1 MQTSFR
7 ILVALASLLLA
18 APALRAQPIM
28 ASSELRRGMSGF
40 GLTTF
45 QGTEIDTFQVEIL
58 GVLKGALGPRMDMIL
73 ARLSGGPLEH
83 TGLIRG
89 MSGSPVYIDG
99 RLIGAVSYGWFFS
112 KEPIGGITPIA
123 HMLEVGTREHPTPSQ
138 YGKALKLDEET
149 TRLLGGEGVSTLAL
163 LGMPIA
169 VAGFSPKGR
178 QVLRDAL
185 DAPGIQLLDSP
196 AGQVL
201 PDQEVP
207 FAPGASLAVQLIRG
221 DYSAAAIGTLT
232 WVGDGR
238 FVGFGH
244 PLFLLGATNLPATGA
259 YIHQVIPIQTA
270 SFKIGT
276 PTSAMGA
283 VRQDRL
289 PAIAGTLGAM
299 PDMLPVRVALQSAAG
314 DRAFRCEVLRHP
326 ALSAAFVRSVLFNAL
341 ETAEKL
347 FGDATLR
354 MRSHIALADGRTV
367 EREQVYSSGIA
378 LLRAAIDAVQPVG
391 VLLNNPFAGLAL
403 DSLRFELEIG
413 ETLAQAR
420 ITGLRL
426 SPPDPKAGQRVL
438 LQATLQPYRAEPV
451 TERMELDL
459 PAHLKPGPFVV
470 RVGSGAASASWEA
483 ARQPDAFVPRNA
495 AALLALLERTGAADE
510 LVFEVFRAGPGFTV
524 DGREL
529 PGLPPSAL
537 AVLSADRS
545 AGHLGPVRGEV
556 VLRRTLTTDYVL
568 SGEQSLDMTL
578 RKP

>member
-1 MQTSFR
+1 MQISFR
-7 ILVALASLLLA
+7 ILVALVSLLLA
-18 APALRAQPIM
+18 APALRAQPVM

-73 ARLSGGPLEH
+73 ARLSGGPLEY

-99 RLIGAVSYGWFFS
+99 RLIGAIAYGWYFS
-112 KEPIGGITPIA
+112 KDPIGGITPIA
-123 HMLEVGTREHPTPSQ
+123 HMLEVATREHPTPSQ

-149 TRLLGGEGVSTLAL
+149 TRLLGGGGVSTLVP
-163 LGMPIA
+163 LGVPIA

-201 PDQEVP
+201 PDQEAP

-232 WVGDGR
+232 WVGNGR

-270 SFKIGT
+270 SFKLGT
-276 PTSAMGA
+276 PAGAMGA
-283 VRQDRL
+283 VHQDRL
-289 PAIAGTLGAM
+289 PAIAGTLGAT
-299 PDMLPVRVALQSAAG
+299 PDMLPVQVALRSAAG
-314 DRAFRCEVLRHP
+314 DHDFRCEVLRHP
-326 ALSAAFVRSVLFNAL
+326 ELSAVFVRSVLLNSL
-341 ETAEKL
+341 EATEKL

-354 MRSHIALADGRTV
+354 VRSHIALADGRTV
-367 EREQVYSSGIA
+367 EREQVYSSGVA
-378 LLRAAIDAVQPVG
+378 GLSAVIDAVQPVN
-391 VLLNNPFAGLAL
+391 VLLSNPFTGLAL
-403 DSLRFELEIG
+403 DSLHFELEIG
-413 ETLAQAR
+413 ESLAQAR

-426 SPPDPKAGQRVL
+426 SPPDPKVGQRVS

-451 TERMELDL
+451 TEHIELDL
-459 PAHLKPGPFVV
+459 PVHLEPGPFVV
-470 RVGSGAASASWEA
+470 RIGSGVTSTSWEA
-483 ARQPDAFVPRNA
+483 ARRPDAFVPRNA
-495 AALLALLERTGAADE
+495 SDLLALLERTGAADE
-510 LVFEVFRAGPGFTV
+510 LVVEVFRAGLGFTV

-529 PGLPPSAL
+529 PWLPPSAL

-545 AGHLGPVRGEV
+545 AGHLGPVQGEV
-556 VLRRTLTTDYVL
+556 VHRHILTTDYVL
-568 SGEQSLDMTL
+568 FGEQSLDMTL

>member
-1 MQTSFR
+1 M
-7 ILVALASLLLA
+7 
-18 APALRAQPIM
+18 AP
-28 ASSELRRGMSGF
+28 SELRRGMSGF

-45 QGTEIDTFQVEIL
+45 QGTAIDTFQVEVL

-99 RLIGAVSYGWFFS
+99 RLIGAIAYGWYFS
-112 KEPIGGITPIA
+112 KDPIGGITPIA
-123 HMLEVGTREHPTPSQ
+123 HMLEVATRQDPTPNQ
-138 YGKALKLDEET
+138 YGKALDLDEET
-149 TRLLGGEGVSTLAL
+149 TRLLGGEGVSTLAP

-169 VAGFSPKGR
+169 VAGFSPRGR

-185 DAPGIQLLDSP
+185 DAPGIELLDSP
-196 AGQVL
+196 AGRVL
-201 PDQEVP
+201 PDQEASI
-207 FAPGASLAVQLIRG
+207 APGASLAVQLIRG

-232 WVGDGR
+232 WVGDDR

-244 PLFLLGATNLPATGA
+244 PMFFLGAINLPATGA

-270 SFKIGT
+270 SFKLGT
-276 PTSAMGA
+276 PTGALGA

-289 PAIAGTLGAM
+289 PAIAGTLGDA
-299 PDMLPVRVALQSAAG
+299 PDMLPVRVALWSAAG
-314 DRAFRCEVLRHP
+314 NRAFRCEVLRHP
-326 ALSAAFVRSVLFNAL
+326 ELSASFVRSVLFNAL
-341 ETAEKL
+341 ETTEKII
-347 FGDATLR
+347 GDATLR
-354 MRSHIALADGRTV
+354 VRSHIALADGRTV
-367 EREQVYSSGIA
+367 EREQMYSSGIA
-378 LLRAAIDAVQPVG
+378 PLSAVIDAAQPVDM
-391 VLLNNPFAGLAL
+391 LLNNPFAGLAL
-403 DSLRFELEIG
+403 DSLHFELEIG

-426 SPPDPKAGQRVL
+426 SPPDPKVGQQVS

-451 TERMELDL
+451 TERLALDL
-459 PAHLKPGPFVV
+459 PAHLEPGPFVV
-470 RVGSGAASASWEA
+470 RVGSGVASTGWEA

-495 AALLALLERTGAADE
+495 ADLLALLERPSAADE
-510 LVFEVFRAGPGFTV
+510 LVVEIFRAGPGFTV
-524 DGREL
+524 NGREL

-545 AGHLGPVRGEV
+545 AGHLGPVQGEV
-556 VLRRTLTTDYVL
+556 VLRRTVSTAYVL
-568 SGEQSLDMTL
+568 LGEQSLDMTL

>member
-1 MQTSFR
+1 M
-7 ILVALASLLLA
+7 
-18 APALRAQPIM
+18 AP
-28 ASSELRRGMSGF
+28 SELRRGMSGF

-45 QGTEIDTFQVEIL
+45 QGTAIDTFQVEVL

-99 RLIGAVSYGWFFS
+99 RLIGAIAYGWYFS
-112 KEPIGGITPIA
+112 KDPIGGITPIA
-123 HMLEVGTREHPTPSQ
+123 QMLEVATRQDPTPNQ
-138 YGKALKLDEET
+138 YGKVLDLDEET
-149 TRLLGGEGVSTLAL
+149 TRLLGGEGVSTLVP

-169 VAGFSPKGR
+169 VAGFSPRGR

-185 DAPGIQLLDSP
+185 DAPGIELLDSP
-196 AGQVL
+196 AGRVL
-201 PDQEVP
+201 PDQEASI
-207 FAPGASLAVQLIRG
+207 APGASLAVQLIRG

-244 PLFLLGATNLPATGA
+244 PMFFLGATNLPATGA

-270 SFKIGT
+270 SFKLGT
-276 PTSAMGA
+276 PTGALGA

-289 PAIAGTLGAM
+289 PAIAGTLGQA
-299 PDMLPVRVALQSAAG
+299 PDMLPVRVALRSAAG
-314 DRAFRCEVLRHP
+314 NRAFRCEVLRHP
-326 ALSAAFVRSVLFNAL
+326 ALSASFVRSVLFNAL
-341 ETAEKL
+341 ETTETL

-354 MRSHIALADGRTV
+354 VRSHIALADGRAV
-367 EREQVYSSGIA
+367 EREQMYSSGIA
-378 LLRAAIDAVQPVG
+378 PLSAVIDAVQPVDR
-391 VLLNNPFAGLAL
+391 LLNNPFAGLAL
-403 DSLRFELEIG
+403 DSLHFELEIG

-426 SPPDPKAGQRVL
+426 SPPDPKVGQRVS

-451 TERMELDL
+451 TERLALDL
-459 PAHLKPGPFVV
+459 PAHLEPGPFVV
-470 RVGSGAASASWEA
+470 RVGSGVASTGWET

-495 AALLALLERTGAADE
+495 ADLLALLEHPSAADE
-510 LVFEVFRAGPGFTV
+510 LVVEIFRAGSGFTV
-524 DGREL
+524 NGREL

-545 AGHLGPVRGEV
+545 AGHLGPVQGEV
-556 VLRRTLTTDYVL
+556 VLRRTVSTDYVL
-568 SGEQSLDMTL
+568 LGEQSLDMTL

>member
-1 MQTSFR
+1 M
-7 ILVALASLLLA
+7 
-18 APALRAQPIM
+18 AP
-28 ASSELRRGMSGF
+28 SELRRGMSGF

-45 QGTEIDTFQVEIL
+45 QGTAIDTFQVEVL

-99 RLIGAVSYGWFFS
+99 RLIGAIAYGWYFS
-112 KEPIGGITPIA
+112 KDPIGGITPIA
-123 HMLEVGTREHPTPSQ
+123 QMLEVATRQDPTPNQ
-138 YGKALKLDEET
+138 YGKVLDLDEET
-149 TRLLGGEGVSTLAL
+149 TRLLGGEGVSTLAP

-169 VAGFSPKGR
+169 IAGFSPRGR

-185 DAPGIQLLDSP
+185 DAPGIELLDSP
-196 AGQVL
+196 AGRVL
-201 PDQEVP
+201 PDQEASI
-207 FAPGASLAVQLIRG
+207 APGASLAVQLIRG

-244 PLFLLGATNLPATGA
+244 PMFFLGAINLPATGA

-270 SFKIGT
+270 SFKLGT
-276 PTSAMGA
+276 PIGALGA

-289 PAIAGTLGAM
+289 PAIAGTLGDA
-299 PDMLPVRVALQSAAG
+299 PDMLPVRVALWSAAG
-314 DRAFRCEVLRHP
+314 NRAFRCEVLRHP
-326 ALSAAFVRSVLFNAL
+326 ELSASFVRSVLFNAL
-341 ETAEKL
+341 ETTEKII
-347 FGDATLR
+347 GDATLR
-354 MRSHIALADGRTV
+354 VRSHIALADGRTV
-367 EREQVYSSGIA
+367 EREQMYSSGIA
-378 LLRAAIDAVQPVG
+378 PLSAVIDAAQPVDM
-391 VLLNNPFAGLAL
+391 LLNNPFAGLAL
-403 DSLRFELEIG
+403 DSLHFELEIG

-426 SPPDPKAGQRVL
+426 SPPDPKVGQQVS

-451 TERMELDL
+451 TERLALDL
-459 PAHLKPGPFVV
+459 PAHLEPGPFVV
-470 RVGSGAASASWEA
+470 RVGSGVASTGWEA

-495 AALLALLERTGAADE
+495 ADLLALLERPSAADE
-510 LVFEVFRAGPGFTV
+510 LVVEIFRAGPGFTV
-524 DGREL
+524 NGREL

-545 AGHLGPVRGEV
+545 AGHLGPVQGEV
-556 VLRRTLTTDYVL
+556 VLRRTVSTAYVL
-568 SGEQSLDMTL
+568 LGEQSLDMTL

>member
-1 MQTSFR
+1 M
-7 ILVALASLLLA
+7 
-18 APALRAQPIM
+18 AP
-28 ASSELRRGMSGF
+28 SELRRGMSGF

-45 QGTEIDTFQVEIL
+45 QGTEIDTFQVEVL

-99 RLIGAVSYGWFFS
+99 RLIGAIAYGWYFS
-112 KEPIGGITPIA
+112 KDPIGGITPIA
-123 HMLEVGTREHPTPSQ
+123 QMLEVATRQDPTPNQ
-138 YGKALKLDEET
+138 YGKALDLDEET
-149 TRLLGGEGVSTLAL
+149 TRLLGGEGVSTLAP

-169 VAGFSPKGR
+169 VAGFSPRGR

-185 DAPGIQLLDSP
+185 DAPGIELLDSP
-196 AGQVL
+196 AGRVL
-201 PDQEVP
+201 PDQEASI
-207 FAPGASLAVQLIRG
+207 APGASLAVELIRG

-244 PLFLLGATNLPATGA
+244 PMFFLGAINLPATGA

-270 SFKIGT
+270 SFKLGT
-276 PTSAMGA
+276 PTGALGA

-289 PAIAGTLGAM
+289 PAIAGTLGDA
-299 PDMLPVRVALQSAAG
+299 PDMLPVRVALRSAAG
-314 DRAFRCEVLRHP
+314 NRAFRCEVLRHP
-326 ALSAAFVRSVLFNAL
+326 ALSASFVRSVLFNAL
-341 ETAEKL
+341 ETTEKL

-354 MRSHIALADGRTV
+354 VRSHIALADGRAV
-367 EREQVYSSGIA
+367 EREQMYSSGIA
-378 LLRAAIDAVQPVG
+378 PLSAVIDAAQPVDR
-391 VLLNNPFAGLAL
+391 LLNNPFAGLAL
-403 DSLRFELEIG
+403 DSLHFELEIG

-426 SPPDPKAGQRVL
+426 SPPDPKVGQRVS

-451 TERMELDL
+451 TERLALDL
-459 PAHLKPGPFVV
+459 PTHLEPGPFVV
-470 RVGSGAASASWEA
+470 RVGSGVASTDWEA

-495 AALLALLERTGAADE
+495 ADLLALLERPSAADE
-510 LVFEVFRAGPGFTV
+510 LVVEIFRAGSGFTV
-524 DGREL
+524 NGREL

-545 AGHLGPVRGEV
+545 AGHLGPVQGEV
-556 VLRRTLTTDYVL
+556 VLRRTVSTDYVL
-568 SGEQSLDMTL
+568 LGEQSLDMTL

>member
-1 MQTSFR
+1 M
-7 ILVALASLLLA
+7 V
-18 APALRAQPIM
+18 P
-28 ASSELRRGMSGF
+28 SELRRGMSGF

-99 RLIGAVSYGWFFS
+99 RLIGAIAYGWYFS
-112 KEPIGGITPIA
+112 KDPIGGITPIA
-123 HMLEVGTREHPTPSQ
+123 DMLEVATRQHPTPNQ
-138 YGKALKLDEET
+138 YGKALDLDEET
-149 TRLLGGEGVSTLAL
+149 TRLLGGEGVSTLAP
-163 LGMPIA
+163 LGLPIA
-169 VAGFSPKGR
+169 LAGFSPRGR
-178 QVLRDAL
+178 HVLRDAL

-201 PDQEVP
+201 PDREAVI
-207 FAPGASLAVQLIRG
+207 APGASLAVQLIRG

-244 PLFLLGATNLPATGA
+244 PMFFLGATNLPAAGA
-259 YIHQVIPIQTA
+259 YIHQVIPVQTA
-270 SFKIGT
+270 SFKLGT

-289 PAIAGTLGAM
+289 AAIAGTLGQV
-299 PDMLPVRVALQSAAG
+299 PDMLPVRVALRSAAG

-326 ALSAAFVRSVLFNAL
+326 ELSASFVRSVLFNAL
-341 ETAEKL
+341 ETTEKIL
-347 FGDATLR
+347 GDATLR
-354 MRSHIALADGRTV
+354 MRSRIALTDGRTV
-367 EREQVYSSGIA
+367 EREQMYSSGIA
-378 LLRAAIDAVQPVG
+378 LLTAAIDAVQPVE
-391 VLLNNPFAGLAL
+391 VLLNNPFAGLTL
-403 DSLRFELEIG
+403 DSLHFELEIG

-426 SPPDPKAGQRVL
+426 SPPDPKVGQRVS
-438 LQATLQPYRAEPV
+438 LQATLQPHRAEPV
-451 TERMELDL
+451 TEHLALDL
-459 PAHLKPGPFVV
+459 PAHLEPGSFVV
-470 RVGSGAASASWEA
+470 RVGSGVASTGWEA
-483 ARQPDAFVPRNA
+483 ARRPDALVPRNTTD
-495 AALLALLERTGAADE
+495 LLALLERTGAADE
-510 LVFEVFRAGPGFTV
+510 LVVEVFRAGAGFTV

-545 AGHLGPVRGEV
+545 AGHLGPVQGEV
-556 VLRRTLTTDYVL
+556 VLRRTLTTAYVL
-568 SGEQSLDMTL
+568 LGEQSLDMTL

>member
-1 MQTSFR
+1 ME
-7 ILVALASLLLA
+7 
-18 APALRAQPIM
+18 P
-28 ASSELRRGMSGF
+28 SELRRGMSGF

-45 QGTEIDTFQVEIL
+45 QGTQIDTFQVEIL

-73 ARLSGGPLEH
+73 ARLFGGPLEH

-99 RLIGAVSYGWFFS
+99 RLIGAIAYGWYFS

-123 HMLEVGTREHPTPSQ
+123 HMLDVATREHPTPSQ
-138 YGKALKLDEET
+138 YGKVLELDEET
-149 TRLLGGEGVSTLAL
+149 TRLLGGEGVSTLEP

-169 VAGFSPKGR
+169 VSGFSPRGR

-201 PDQEVP
+201 SDQEVSI
-207 FAPGASLAVQLIRG
+207 APGASLAVQLIRG
-221 DYSAAAIGTLT
+221 DYSAAGIGTLT

-244 PLFLLGATNLPATGA
+244 PMFFLGATNLPATGA

-270 SFKIGT
+270 SFKLGT
-276 PTSAMGA
+276 PTGAMGT

-289 PAIAGTLGAM
+289 PAIAGTLGEA
-299 PDMLPVRVALQSAAG
+299 PDMLPVRVALRSAAG
-314 DRAFRCEVLRHP
+314 DHHFSCEVLRHP
-326 ALSAAFVRSVLFNAL
+326 EFSASFVRSVLFNSL
-341 ETAEKL
+341 ETTEKL

-354 MRSHIALADGRTV
+354 MRSHIALTDGRTV
-367 EREQVYSSGIA
+367 ERKQVYSSGIA
-378 LLRAAIDAVQPVG
+378 PLRAVIDAVQPVG
-391 VLLNNPFAGLAL
+391 VLLNNPFAGVTL
-403 DSLRFELEIG
+403 DSLHFELEIG

-426 SPPDPKAGQRVL
+426 SPPEPKVGQRVS

-451 TERMELDL
+451 TERLELDL
-459 PAHLKPGPFVV
+459 PAHLEPGPFVV
-470 RVGSGAASASWEA
+470 RVGSGVASTDWEA
-483 ARQPDAFVPRNA
+483 TRQPDAFVPRNVSD
-495 AALLALLERTGAADE
+495 LLTLLEHTGAADE
-510 LVFEVFRAGPGFTV
+510 LVVEVFRAEPGFTV
-524 DGREL
+524 NGREL

-545 AGHLGPVRGEV
+545 AGHLGPVQGEV

-568 SGEQSLDMTL
+568 SGEQSLDITL

>member
-1 MQTSFR
+1 ME
-7 ILVALASLLLA
+7 
-18 APALRAQPIM
+18 P
-28 ASSELRRGMSGF
+28 SELRRGMSGF

-73 ARLSGGPLEH
+73 ARLSGGPLAH

-99 RLIGAVSYGWFFS
+99 RLIGAISYGWYFS
-112 KEPIGGITPIA
+112 KDPIGGITPIA
-123 HMLEVGTREHPTPSQ
+123 HMLEVATREHPTPSQ

-149 TRLLGGEGVSTLAL
+149 TRLLGGEGVSTLAP

-169 VAGFSPKGR
+169 IAGFSPRGR

-196 AGQVL
+196 AGQAL

-244 PLFLLGATNLPATGA
+244 PMFLLGATNLPATGA

-270 SFKIGT
+270 SFKLGT
-276 PTSAMGA
+276 PTGAMGA

-289 PAIAGTLGAM
+289 PAIAGTLGAT
-299 PDMLPVRVALQSAAG
+299 PDMLPVQVALRSAAG
-314 DRAFRCEVLRHP
+314 DHAFRCEVLRHP
-326 ALSAAFVRSVLFNAL
+326 DLSASLVRSVLFNSL

-378 LLRAAIDAVQPVG
+378 LLRAVIDAVQPVG
-391 VLLNNPFAGLAL
+391 VLLNNPFAGLTL
-403 DSLRFELEIG
+403 DSLHFELEIG

-426 SPPDPKAGQRVL
+426 SPPDPKAGQRVS

-459 PAHLKPGPFVV
+459 PAHLEPGPFVV
-470 RVGSGAASASWEA
+470 RVGSGVASTGWEA
-483 ARQPDAFVPRNA
+483 ARRPDAFIPRNTSD
-495 AALLALLERTGAADE
+495 LLALLERTGAADE
-510 LVFEVFRAGPGFTV
+510 LVVEVFRASPGFTV

-545 AGHLGPVRGEV
+545 AGHLGPVQGEV
-556 VLRRTLTTDYVL
+556 VLRHTLTTDYVL
-568 SGEQSLDMTL
+568 FGEQSLDMTL

>member
-1 MQTSFR
+1 M
-7 ILVALASLLLA
+7 
-18 APALRAQPIM
+18 AP
-28 ASSELRRGMSGF
+28 SELRRGMSGF

-45 QGTEIDTFQVEIL
+45 QGTAIDTFQVEVL

-99 RLIGAVSYGWFFS
+99 RLIGAIAYGWYFS
-112 KEPIGGITPIA
+112 KDPIGGITPIA
-123 HMLEVGTREHPTPSQ
+123 QMLEVATRQDPTPNQ
-138 YGKALKLDEET
+138 YGKVLDLDEET
-149 TRLLGGEGVSTLAL
+149 TRLLGGEGVSTLVP

-169 VAGFSPKGR
+169 VAGFSPRGR

-185 DAPGIQLLDSP
+185 DAPGIELLDSP
-196 AGQVL
+196 AGRVL
-201 PDQEVP
+201 PDQEASI
-207 FAPGASLAVQLIRG
+207 APGASLAVQLIRG

-244 PLFLLGATNLPATGA
+244 PMFFLGAINLPATGA

-270 SFKIGT
+270 SFKLGT
-276 PTSAMGA
+276 PTGALGA

-289 PAIAGTLGAM
+289 PAIAGTLGQA
-299 PDMLPVRVALQSAAG
+299 PDMLPVRVALRSAAG
-314 DRAFRCEVLRHP
+314 NRAFRCEVLRHP
-326 ALSAAFVRSVLFNAL
+326 ALSASFVRSVLFNAL
-341 ETAEKL
+341 ETTEKL

-354 MRSHIALADGRTV
+354 VRSHIALADGRAV
-367 EREQVYSSGIA
+367 EREQMYSSGIA
-378 LLRAAIDAVQPVG
+378 PLSAVIDAVQPVDR
-391 VLLNNPFAGLAL
+391 LLNNPFAGLAL
-403 DSLRFELEIG
+403 DSLHFELEIG

-426 SPPDPKAGQRVL
+426 SPPNPKVGQQVS

-451 TERMELDL
+451 TERLALDL
-459 PAHLKPGPFVV
+459 PAHLEPGPFVV
-470 RVGSGAASASWEA
+470 RVGSGVASTGWEA

-495 AALLALLERTGAADE
+495 ADLLALLERPSAADE
-510 LVFEVFRAGPGFTV
+510 LVVEIFRAGSGFTV
-524 DGREL
+524 NGREL

-545 AGHLGPVRGEV
+545 AGHLGPVQGEV
-556 VLRRTLTTDYVL
+556 VLRRTVSTDYVL
-568 SGEQSLDMTL
+568 LGEQSLDMTL

>member
-1 MQTSFR
+1 
-7 ILVALASLLLA
+7 
-18 APALRAQPIM
+18 
-28 ASSELRRGMSGF
+28 MSGF

-45 QGTEIDTFQVEIL
+45 QGTQIDTFQVEIL

-73 ARLSGGPLEH
+73 ARLSGGPLAH
-83 TGLIRG
+83 TGVIRG

-99 RLIGAVSYGWFFS
+99 RLIGAIAYGWYFS
-112 KEPIGGITPIA
+112 KDPIAGITPIG
-123 HMLEVGTREHPTPSQ
+123 HMLDVATREHPAPSQ
-138 YGKALKLDEET
+138 YGKVLKLDEET
-149 TRLLGGEGVSTLAL
+149 TRLLGGKGVSTLAP
-163 LGMPIA
+163 LGVPIA
-169 VAGFSPKGR
+169 VAGFSPRGR

-201 PDQEVP
+201 SDHDFDGE
-207 FAPGASLAVQLIRG
+207 FSRTEASIAPGASLAVQLIRG
-221 DYSAAAIGTLT
+221 DYSASATGTLT
-232 WVGDGR
+232 WVGNGH

-244 PLFLLGATNLPATGA
+244 PLFLLGSTNLPATGA
-259 YIHQVIPIQTA
+259 YIHQVIPIQTF
-270 SFKIGT
+270 SFKMGT
-276 PTSAMGA
+276 PTNAVGT

-289 PAIAGTLGAM
+289 PAIAGTLGEA
-299 PDMLPVRVALQSAAG
+299 PDMLPVRVALRSAAG
-314 DRAFRCEVLRHP
+314 DHNFRCEVLRHP
-326 ALSAAFVRSVLFNAL
+326 ELSASLVRSVLFNSL
-341 ETAEKL
+341 ETTEKL

-354 MRSHIALADGRTV
+354 VRSHIALTDGRTV
-367 EREQVYSSGIA
+367 EREQLYSSGIA

-403 DSLRFELEIG
+403 DSLHFELEIG

-426 SPPDPKAGQRVL
+426 SPPEPKAGQRVS

-459 PAHLKPGPFVV
+459 PAHLEPGPFVV
-470 RVGSGAASASWEA
+470 RVGSGVTSTSWEA
-483 ARQPDAFVPRNA
+483 ARQPDAFVPRNTA
-495 AALLALLERTGAADE
+495 DVLALLERTGAADE
-510 LVFEVFRAGPGFTV
+510 LVVEIFRAEPGFTV
-524 DGREL
+524 NGREL

-537 AVLSADRS
+537 AVLDADRS
-545 AGHLGPVRGEV
+545 AGHLGPVQGEV

-568 SGEQSLDMTL
+568 SGERSIDITL

>member
-1 MQTSFR
+1 M
-7 ILVALASLLLA
+7 
-18 APALRAQPIM
+18 AP
-28 ASSELRRGMSGF
+28 SELRRGMSGF

-45 QGTEIDTFQVEIL
+45 QGTAIDTFQVEVL

-99 RLIGAVSYGWFFS
+99 RLIGAIAYGWYFS
-112 KEPIGGITPIA
+112 KDPIGGITPIA
-123 HMLEVGTREHPTPSQ
+123 QMLEVATRQDPTPNQ
-138 YGKALKLDEET
+138 YGKALDLDEET
-149 TRLLGGEGVSTLAL
+149 TRLLGGEGVSTLAP

-169 VAGFSPKGR
+169 VAGFSPRGR

-185 DAPGIQLLDSP
+185 DAPGIELLDSP
-196 AGQVL
+196 AGRVL
-201 PDQEVP
+201 PDQEASI
-207 FAPGASLAVQLIRG
+207 APGASLAVQLIRG

-244 PLFLLGATNLPATGA
+244 PMFFLGAINLPATGA

-270 SFKIGT
+270 SFKLGT
-276 PTSAMGA
+276 PTGALGA

-289 PAIAGTLGAM
+289 PAIAGTLGQA
-299 PDMLPVRVALQSAAG
+299 PDMLPVRVALRSAAG
-314 DRAFRCEVLRHP
+314 NRAFRCEVLRHP
-326 ALSAAFVRSVLFNAL
+326 DLSASFVRSVLFNAL
-341 ETAEKL
+341 ETTEKL
-347 FGDATLR
+347 VGDATLR
-354 MRSHIALADGRTV
+354 VRSHIALADGRTV
-367 EREQVYSSGIA
+367 EREQMYSSGIA
-378 LLRAAIDAVQPVG
+378 PLSAVIDAVQPVDR
-391 VLLNNPFAGLAL
+391 LLNNPFAGLAL
-403 DSLRFELEIG
+403 DSLHFELEIG

-426 SPPDPKAGQRVL
+426 SPPDPKVGQQVS

-451 TERMELDL
+451 TERLALDL
-459 PAHLKPGPFVV
+459 PAHLEPGPFVV
-470 RVGSGAASASWEA
+470 RVGSGVASTGWET

-495 AALLALLERTGAADE
+495 ADLLALLERPSAADE
-510 LVFEVFRAGPGFTV
+510 LVVEIFRAGPGFTV
-524 DGREL
+524 NGREL

-545 AGHLGPVRGEV
+545 AGHLGPVQGEV
-556 VLRRTLTTDYVL
+556 VLRRTVSTDYVL
-568 SGEQSLDMTL
+568 LGEQSLDMTL

>member
-1 MQTSFR
+1 M
-7 ILVALASLLLA
+7 
-18 APALRAQPIM
+18 AP
-28 ASSELRRGMSGF
+28 SELRRGMSGF

-99 RLIGAVSYGWFFS
+99 RLIGAISYGWYFS
-112 KEPIGGITPIA
+112 KDPIGGITPIA
-123 HMLEVGTREHPTPSQ
+123 HMLEVATREHPTPSQ
-138 YGKALKLDEET
+138 YGKALNLDEET
-149 TRLLGGEGVSTLAL
+149 TRLLGGEGVSTLAP

-169 VAGFSPKGR
+169 VAGFSPQGR
-178 QVLRDAL
+178 QVLLDALDAL

-196 AGQVL
+196 AGQAL

-244 PLFLLGATNLPATGA
+244 PMFLLGATNLPATGA

-270 SFKIGT
+270 SFKLGT
-276 PTSAMGA
+276 PTGA
-283 VRQDRL
+283 VGAVHQDRL
-289 PAIAGTLGAM
+289 PAIAGTLGAV
-299 PDMLPVRVALQSAAG
+299 PDMLPVQVALRSAAG
-314 DRAFRCEVLRHP
+314 NHDFHCEVLRHP
-326 ALSAAFVRSVLFNAL
+326 ELSAALVRSVLFNSL

-354 MRSHIALADGRTV
+354 VRSHIALADGRTV
-367 EREQVYSSGIA
+367 EREQVYSSGVA
-378 LLRAAIDAVQPVG
+378 LLSAVTDAAQPVS
-391 VLLNNPFAGLAL
+391 VLLNNSFAGLAL
-403 DSLRFELEIG
+403 DSLHFELEIG

-426 SPPDPKAGQRVL
+426 SPPDPKAGQRVS

-459 PAHLKPGPFVV
+459 PAHLEPGPFVV
-470 RVGSGAASASWEA
+470 RVGSGVASTSWEA
-483 ARQPDAFVPRNA
+483 ARRPDAFVPRNTSD
-495 AALLALLERTGAADE
+495 LLALLERTGAADE
-510 LVFEVFRAGPGFTV
+510 LVVEVFRANPGFTV

-545 AGHLGPVRGEV
+545 AGHLGPVQGEV
-556 VLRRTLTTDYVL
+556 VLRHTLTTDYVL

>member
-1 MQTSFR
+1 M
-7 ILVALASLLLA
+7 
-18 APALRAQPIM
+18 AP
-28 ASSELRRGMSGF
+28 SELRRGMSGF

-73 ARLSGGPLEH
+73 VRLSGGPLEH

-99 RLIGAVSYGWFFS
+99 RLIGAISYGWYFS
-112 KEPIGGITPIA
+112 KDPIGGITPIA
-123 HMLEVGTREHPTPSQ
+123 HMLEVATREHPTPSQ

-149 TRLLGGEGVSTLAL
+149 TRLLGGEGVSTLAP

-169 VAGFSPKGR
+169 VAGFSPQGR

-196 AGQVL
+196 AGQAL

-244 PLFLLGATNLPATGA
+244 PMFLLGATNLPATGA
-259 YIHQVIPIQTA
+259 YIHQVIPLQTA
-270 SFKIGT
+270 SFKLGT
-276 PTSAMGA
+276 PTGAMGA

-289 PAIAGTLGAM
+289 PAIAGTLGAT
-299 PDMLPVRVALQSAAG
+299 PDMLPVQVALRSAAG
-314 DRAFRCEVLRHP
+314 NHAFRCEVLRHP
-326 ALSAAFVRSVLFNAL
+326 ELSAALVRSVLFNSL

-354 MRSHIALADGRTV
+354 VRSHIALADGRTV
-367 EREQVYSSGIA
+367 EREQVYSSGVA
-378 LLRAAIDAVQPVG
+378 LISAVIDAAQPVS

-403 DSLRFELEIG
+403 DSLHFELEIG

-426 SPPDPKAGQRVL
+426 SPPEPKAGQRVS

-459 PAHLKPGPFVV
+459 PAYLEPGPFVV
-470 RVGSGAASASWEA
+470 RVGSGVASTSWEA
-483 ARQPDAFVPRNA
+483 ARRPDAFVPRNTSD
-495 AALLALLERTGAADE
+495 LLALLERTGAADE
-510 LVFEVFRAGPGFTV
+510 LVVEIFRAGPGFTV

-545 AGHLGPVRGEV
+545 AGHLGPVQGEV
-556 VLRRTLTTDYVL
+556 VLRHTLTTNYVL

>member
-1 MQTSFR
+1 M
-7 ILVALASLLLA
+7 
-18 APALRAQPIM
+18 AP
-28 ASSELRRGMSGF
+28 SELRRGMSGF

-45 QGTEIDTFQVEIL
+45 QGTAIDTFQVEVL

-99 RLIGAVSYGWFFS
+99 RLIGAIAYGWYFS
-112 KEPIGGITPIA
+112 KDPIGGITPIA
-123 HMLEVGTREHPTPSQ
+123 QMLEVATRQDPTPNQ
-138 YGKALKLDEET
+138 YGKSLELDEET
-149 TRLLGGEGVSTLAL
+149 TRLLGGEGVSTLVP

-169 VAGFSPKGR
+169 VAGFSPRGR

-185 DAPGIQLLDSP
+185 DAPGIELLDSP
-196 AGQVL
+196 AGRVL
-201 PDQEVP
+201 PDQEASI
-207 FAPGASLAVQLIRG
+207 APGASLAVQLIRG

-244 PLFLLGATNLPATGA
+244 PMFFLGATNLPATGA

-270 SFKIGT
+270 SFKLGT
-276 PTSAMGA
+276 PTGALGA

-289 PAIAGTLGAM
+289 PAIAGTLGDA
-299 PDMLPVRVALQSAAG
+299 PDMLPVRVALRSVAG
-314 DRAFRCEVLRHP
+314 NRAFRCEVLRHP
-326 ALSAAFVRSVLFNAL
+326 ALSASFVRSVLFNAL
-341 ETAEKL
+341 ETTEKL
-347 FGDATLR
+347 VGDATLR
-354 MRSHIALADGRTV
+354 VRSHIALADGRTV
-367 EREQVYSSGIA
+367 EREQMYSSGIA
-378 LLRAAIDAVQPVG
+378 PLSAVIDVVQPVDR
-391 VLLNNPFAGLAL
+391 LLNNPFAGLAL
-403 DSLRFELEIG
+403 DSLHFELEIG

-426 SPPDPKAGQRVL
+426 SPPDPKVGQQVS

-451 TERMELDL
+451 TERLALDL
-459 PAHLKPGPFVV
+459 PAHLEPGPFVV
-470 RVGSGAASASWEA
+470 RVGSGVASTGWEA

-495 AALLALLERTGAADE
+495 ADLLALLERPSAADE
-510 LVFEVFRAGPGFTV
+510 LVVEIFRAGPGFTV
-524 DGREL
+524 NGREL

-545 AGHLGPVRGEV
+545 AGHLGPVQGEV
-556 VLRRTLTTDYVL
+556 VLRRTVSTAYVL
-568 SGEQSLDMTL
+568 LGEQSLDMTL

>member
-1 MQTSFR
+1 M
-7 ILVALASLLLA
+7 
-18 APALRAQPIM
+18 AP
-28 ASSELRRGMSGF
+28 SELRRGMSGF

-99 RLIGAVSYGWFFS
+99 RLIGAIAYGWYFS
-112 KEPIGGITPIA
+112 KDPIGGITPIA
-123 HMLEVGTREHPTPSQ
+123 PMLEVATREDPTPNQ
-138 YGKALKLDEET
+138 YGKTLDLDEET
-149 TRLLGGEGVSTLAL
+149 TRLLGGEGVSTLAP

-169 VAGFSPKGR
+169 VAGFSPRGR

-185 DAPGIQLLDSP
+185 DAPGIALLDSP
-196 AGQVL
+196 AGRVL
-201 PDQEVP
+201 PDQEASI
-207 FAPGASLAVQLIRG
+207 APGASLAVQLIRG

-244 PLFLLGATNLPATGA
+244 PMFFLGATNLPAAGA

-270 SFKIGT
+270 SFKLGT
-276 PTSAMGA
+276 PTGALGA

-289 PAIAGTLGAM
+289 PAIAGTLGQA
-299 PDMLPVRVALQSAAG
+299 PDMLPVRVALRSAAG
-314 DRAFRCEVLRHP
+314 NRAFRCEVLRHP
-326 ALSAAFVRSVLFNAL
+326 DLSASFVRSVLFNVL
-341 ETAEKL
+341 ETTEKIV
-347 FGDATLR
+347 GDATLR
-354 MRSHIALADGRTV
+354 VRSHIALADGHAV
-367 EREQVYSSGIA
+367 EREQMYSSGIA
-378 LLRAAIDAVQPVG
+378 LLSAVVDAAQPVDM
-391 VLLNNPFAGLAL
+391 LLNNPFAGLTL
-403 DSLRFELEIG
+403 DSLHFELEIG

-426 SPPDPKAGQRVL
+426 SPPDPKVGQRVS

-451 TERMELDL
+451 TERLALDL
-459 PAHLKPGPFVV
+459 PAHLEPGPFVV
-470 RVGSGAASASWEA
+470 RVGSGVASTGWEA

-495 AALLALLERTGAADE
+495 ADLLALLEHPSAADE
-510 LVFEVFRAGPGFTV
+510 LVVEIFRAGSGFTV
-524 DGREL
+524 NGREL

-537 AVLSADRS
+537 AVLNADRS
-545 AGHLGPVRGEV
+545 AGHLGPVQGEV
-556 VLRRTLTTDYVL
+556 VLRRTLTTAYVL
-568 SGEQSLDMTL
+568 LGEQSLDVTL